1 MFVQKAT
8 SSHDESIFSW
18 NSVFDG
24 ILGPF
29 SASSSPQILLLQRIT
44 HFSFGH
50 SIIRVW
56 WLKLLQH
63 SWRHLDFQLSKVH
76 SIIELCKEVQVGM
89 NYSKCPSL
97 WMFLQDKMSWG
108 QMYGEMMV
116 YKENVYVNWHYEK
129 FGLAFVIK
137 QNWTTFGEE
146 KDQEFLHSFK
156 FLEQKVY
163 LVYSWI
169 QKPTTF
175 TLISSSFVFLTHT
188 AIWFERK
195 NVKRQ
200 KVNESVQVL
209 RSVHSSLTPSMLTA
223 GEVLSQTQTG
233 SWEFSST
240 NIF

>member
-1 MFVQKAT
+1 
-8 SSHDESIFSW
+8 
-18 NSVFDG
+18 
-24 ILGPF
+24 
-29 SASSSPQILLLQRIT
+29 
-44 HFSFGH
+44 
-50 SIIRVW
+50 
-56 WLKLLQH
+56 
-63 SWRHLDFQLSKVH
+63 
-76 SIIELCKEVQVGM
+76 
-89 NYSKCPSL
+89 
-97 WMFLQDKMSWG
+97 MFLQDKMSWD

-146 KDQEFLHSFK
+146 KDQEFLHSFQ

-233 SWEFSST
+233 SWEFSFT
-240 NIF
+240 NIYRWPYKSGKIENANLTNTFYPIRNFELEAFRLPLLPSWQIIWVFQRVQEDLETPRWKSKGGIWNLKVGNPFTILPFKWVNEKSEA